1 MTDVDTL
8 GDLPTA
14 PTDAPPEAG
23 PDGAQRPLRLLA
35 HRVTGSSRERLLEA
49 FPCEIVDERGR
60 ADSIDLIVVSTRM
73 PLGQVSG
80 ALAGFRRIR
89 TVPVV
94 AIVHAGGEDLATELL
109 RAGAAGLVAEGN
121 EAAIASFAGDRSSD
135 ASLVETYEQR
145 LGRSRPA
152 DLGSPG
158 RDPVTGLPTRGDV
171 EAALTEATQ
180 AGTVPR
186 IGFVR
191 ITNYDDSVR
200 RLSDEATNLLRRR
213 LAAQFREI
221 GRMYGADVSSWSTS
235 MFTFV
240 STRLSSAAA
249 EEMGQLMIGA
259 AETFAPSGGRPLTLA
274 VGHAGAEVTSEVSAV
289 RELAQ
294 RAMELASTSNDSAVL
309 SADDLSRTLAAT
321 TELEVLLR
329 MVAVVERQSGT
340 EGRGARVGQL
350 AATLAQHLGFDGLE
364 RSKIRLAGHLH
375 EIGKISLAREVVD
388 AGDAGDVDEA
398 YQRYPALGAD
408 YLEVSAGPDVAE
420 AVRHHG
426 ERWDGSGSPEG
437 LAEEDI
443 PVGARIITVARALA
457 QLPEDGDGAPVGL
470 DELVAEAGTAYDP
483 TVIGAVRAMY
493 GQTNDGQ
500 PGLPPLMAH
509 SG

>member
-8 GDLPTA
+8 ADVPAA
-14 PTDAPPEAG
+14 PADGPPEARA
-23 PDGAQRPLRLLA
+23 GAVDPPLRVLA

-60 ADSIDLIVVSTRM
+60 ADNIDLIVVSTRM

-121 EAAIASFAGDRSSD
+121 EAAIASFAGNRSSD

-158 RDPVTGLPTRGDV
+158 RDPVTGLPTRGDF
-171 EAALTEATQ
+171 EAVLTEATQ
-180 AGTVPR
+180 AGSVPR

-191 ITNYDDSVR
+191 VTNYDDSVR

-213 LAAQFREI
+213 LAAQLREI
-221 GRMYGADVSSWSTS
+221 GRMYDAEVYSWSPS

-240 STRLSSAAA
+240 STRLRSTAA
-249 EEMGQLMIGA
+249 EELGRLLIRA
-259 AETFAPSGGRPLTLA
+259 AETFAPSGGRPLTVA
-274 VGHAGAEVTSEVSAV
+274 VGHAGVEVTSEVSAV

-329 MVAVVERQSGT
+329 MVAVVERQSGA

-375 EIGKISLAREVVD
+375 EIGKISLEQEVIA
-388 AGDAGDVDEA
+388 AGDAGDGDEA

-426 ERWDGSGSPEG
+426 EWWDGSGFPAG
-437 LAEEDI
+437 LDTEDI
-443 PVGARIITVARALA
+443 PIGARIITVARALA
-457 QLPEDGDGAPVGL
+457 ELPDERDGTPAGL
-470 DELVAEAGTAYDP
+470 EELVAGAGTAYDP

-493 GQTNDGQ
+493 GQTGDGQ
-500 PGLPPLMAH
+500 PGLPPLMAR